1 MMRQFLRRKL
11 GRVFLLPR
19 RMLACSDG
27 PPLILGSG
35 DPRQVAPPDGPAVG
49 AGDLTV
55 IARGADAHFEIAA
68 HAAEETS
75 LSIDHRHPCR

>member
-1 MMRQFLRRKL
+1 MRHYLRRKL
-11 GRVFLLPR
+11 GRAFSLPS
-19 RMLACSDG
+19 RMLPCSDAAS
-27 PPLILGSG
+27 LILGAG
-35 DPRQVAPPDGPAVG
+35 DQHRVAPPEGAAVG

-55 IARGADAHFEIAA
+55 ITRAADANFEIAA

>member
-1 MMRQFLRRKL
+1 MRQYLRRKL

-27 PPLILGSG
+27 PPLILGTG
-35 DPRQVAPPDGPAVG
+35 ELYRLAPPDGAAVG

-55 IARGADAHFEIAA
+55 ITRGADADFAIAA

-75 LSIDHRHPCR
+75 LSIDHRTPYR

>member
-1 MMRQFLRRKL
+1 MMRQYLRRKL

-27 PPLILGSG
+27 PPLILGTG
-35 DPRQVAPPDGPAVG
+35 DPHRREPPEGAAVG

-55 IARGADAHFEIAA
+55 IARGADANFEIAA

-75 LSIDHRHPCR
+75 LSIDHRHPGR

>member
-1 MMRQFLRRKL
+1 MRHYLRRKL
-11 GRVFLLPR
+11 GRALSLPS
-19 RMLACSDG
+19 RMLPCSDAAS
-27 PPLILGSG
+27 LILGTG
-35 DPRQVAPPDGPAVG
+35 DPHRVAPPDGAAVG

-55 IARGADAHFEIAA
+55 ITRGADADFEIAA